1 MTYLNGIAKVVET
14 VGNTVSRI
22 VDSMGRVVV
31 EILEAIR
38 KIIKQIGDTITQV
51 SEAIVRF
58 VERLGPAINGFVDN
72 TISAVTKLVNFV
84 VSAIE
89 YLVNRALMSLN
100 GTISTMNKVPGVNFQ
115 TINSVYI
122 PRFVPRLATGG
133 IVDIPGKGFDIGGA
147 IAGEAGREGVLPLT
161 NPQTMAELGKE
172 IGKWINVNNVLNNY
186 MDGRLIQRGLLKSQR
201 ELAFATNGR

>member
-1 MTYLNGIAKVVET
+1 MYLIGIAKVVES
-14 VGNTVSRI
+14 VGNIVSRI
-22 VDSMGRVVV
+22 
-31 EILEAIR
+31 LEGIR

-51 SEAIVRF
+51 SDAIIRF

-100 GTISTMNKVPGVNFQ
+100 GTISTINKVPGVNFQ
-115 TINSVYI
+115 KINSVNI
-122 PRFVPRLATGG
+122 PRFVPKLATGG
-133 IVDIPGKGFDIGGA
+133 IVDMPGKGVDIGGA
-147 IAGEAGREGVLPLT
+147 ITGEAGREGVLPLT
-161 NPQTMAELGKE
+161 NPQAMAELGKE
-172 IGKWINVNNVLNNY
+172 IGKWINVNNTLNNY
-186 MDGRLIQRGLLKSQR
+186 MDGRLIQRNLLKSQR

>member
-1 MTYLNGIAKVVET
+1 MYLIGIAKVVES

-22 VDSMGRVVV
+22 VDSMGKVVV
-31 EILEAIR
+31 EILEGIR
-38 KIIKQIGDTITQV
+38 KIIKQIGETITQV
-51 SEAIVRF
+51 SDAIVRF
-58 VERLGPAINGFVDN
+58 VERLGPAING
-72 TISAVTKLVNFV
+72 FV

-115 TINSVYI
+115 TINSVNI
-122 PRFVPRLATGG
+122 PRFVPKLATGG
-133 IVDIPGKGFDIGGA
+133 IVDMPGKGVDIGGA

-161 NPQTMAELGKE
+161 NPQAMAELGKE

-186 MDGRLIQRGLLKSQR
+186 MDGRLIQRNLLKSQK